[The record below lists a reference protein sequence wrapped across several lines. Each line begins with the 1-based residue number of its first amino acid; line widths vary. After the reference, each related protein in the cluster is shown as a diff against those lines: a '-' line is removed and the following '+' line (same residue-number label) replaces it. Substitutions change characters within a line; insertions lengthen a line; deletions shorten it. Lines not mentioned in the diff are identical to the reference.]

1 MVDFIYVNILNEGP
15 LPWIRKSGPL
25 FGYKIGYGMYQI
37 IKKDPRLKIE
47 IVNSVAEI
55 EAARKKYLEEKKA
68 EEESSKPII
77 LHDSVESPEDK
88 ITVTPKVITEVVT
101 PDTVKS
107 DEIVENVEEDID
119 SQMDLVLD
127 LLGETPEESSFIPSE
142 KIKTN
147 VVKSYTEEELSMMT
161 KADLKNILKER
172 GYTSGPFSGKYH
184 DTIEVLRRKVISTQ

>member
-55 EAARKKYLEEKKA
+55 EAARKKYLEEKK
-68 EEESSKPII
+68 EKEESSKPII

-88 ITVTPKVITEVVT
+88 ITVTPKVITEVAT

>member
-37 IKKDPRLKIE
+37 IRKDPRLKIE
-47 IVNSVAEI
+47 VVTSVAEI
-55 EAARKKYLEEKKA
+55 EAARKKYLNEKKA
-68 EEESSKPII
+68 QEEASKPII
-77 LHDSVESPEDK
+77 LHDSVEVNDNVSVNVKTEPLEE
-88 ITVTPKVITEVVT
+88 IVTPEA
-101 PDTVKS
+101 
-107 DEIVENVEEDID
+107 VESLEEDID

-127 LLGETPEESSFIPSE
+127 LLGETPEESNFIPSE

>member
-37 IKKDPRLKIE
+37 IRKDPRLKIE
-47 IVNSVAEI
+47 VVTSVAEI
-55 EAARKKYLEEKKA
+55 EAARKKYLNEKKA
-68 EEESSKPII
+68 QEEASKPII
-77 LHDSVESPEDK
+77 LHDSVEVNDNVSVNVK
-88 ITVTPKVITEVVT
+88 TEPLEEIVT
-101 PDTVKS
+101 PDA
-107 DEIVENVEEDID
+107 VESLEEDID

-127 LLGETPEESSFIPSE
+127 FLGVTPEESNFIPSE

-184 DTIEVLRRKVISTQ
+184 DTIEVLRRKVISAQ

>member
-37 IKKDPRLKIE
+37 IRKDPRLKIE
-47 IVNSVAEI
+47 VVTSVAEI
-55 EAARKKYLEEKKA
+55 EAARKKYLNEKKA
-68 EEESSKPII
+68 QEEASKPII
-77 LHDSVESPEDK
+77 LHDSVEVNDNVSVNVK
-88 ITVTPKVITEVVT
+88 TEPLEGIVT
-101 PDTVKS
+101 PDA
-107 DEIVENVEEDID
+107 VESLEEDID

-127 LLGETPEESSFIPSE
+127 FLGETPEESNFIPSE

>member
-55 EAARKKYLEEKKA
+55 EAARKKYLEEKK
-68 EEESSKPII
+68 EKEESSKPII